1 MKNVYDIK
9 RDENLNFILSDKY
22 INNLNNIISQKE
34 MAVVIHL
41 HYEDTVKDYFKYIV
55 NIPKSIDVY
64 ITVSDKRTR
73 MRITECIEYH
83 EIKNCFIVDKN
94 NRGRDVSALLVA
106 CRSKILEYQYICFVH
121 DKKEKSD
128 DRKKDVQ
135 CWTEGLWENTIGSTE
150 YIYNI
155 KELFDKN
162 KKLGVLVP
170 PNPMTDYFSYAIT
183 NTWYKNF
190 DLTKKIADELGLICD
205 ISEDK
210 PAITLGTM
218 FWCRVDALRKLFL
231 KKWVYEDFPDEP
243 LALDG
248 TISHAI
254 ERILAYVA
262 QDAGYLTGN
271 IMTDTYAGKQFEY
284 RNMILM
290 KAFGELDKFL
300 GIGNIKELFNC
311 DLKRKKLEDFC
322 YLYSDVYIYGAGVY
336 GSKSFRMMKSIG
348 KVPKAFLV
356 SDGKRTGKDLYGIP
370 ILELSEVKL
379 DEKCG
384 IILAVTVGYIDE
396 IKRALDEKKFNNLMI
411 YIDNGK

>member
-322 YLYSDVYIYGAGVY
+322 DLYSDVYIYGAGVY